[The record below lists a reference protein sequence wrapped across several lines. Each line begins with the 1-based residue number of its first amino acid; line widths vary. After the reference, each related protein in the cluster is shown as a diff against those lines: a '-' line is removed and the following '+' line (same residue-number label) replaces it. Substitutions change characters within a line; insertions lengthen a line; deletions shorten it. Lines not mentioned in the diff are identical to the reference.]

1 MQRVTVTLPDALCA
15 ELDRYIAARQYPN
28 RSEAMRDLLR
38 AAMRANTAPDAQG
51 QAMGV
56 LSYVYD
62 HDTRD
67 LSRRLMHHHHDHHAL
82 GLSTTHVH
90 LDHDTC
96 LEVALLRGAG
106 PALTAYADSVLAER
120 GVRHGHLF
128 LIPVEAHD
136 HVHPHG
142 PHGDDA
148 HPHEHVHVKDS
159 F

>member
-1 MQRVTVTLPDALCA
+1 MQRVTFTLPDSLCA
-15 ELDRYIAARQYPN
+15 ELDRYMAERQYPN

-38 AAMRANTAPDAQG
+38 AAMRDSTKPTATGA
-51 QAMGV
+51 AMAV

-82 GLSTTHVH
+82 GVTTTHVH

-96 LEVALLRGAG
+96 LEVALLRGG
-106 PALTAYADSVLAER
+106 GQEVQGYADRVLAER

-128 LIPVEAHD
+128 LIPIEAQAHT
-136 HVHPHG
+136 H

-148 HPHEHVHVKDS
+148 APVPHDHVHVKDR

>member
-1 MQRVTVTLPDALCA
+1 MQRVTVTLPDSLCA
-15 ELDRYIAARQYPN
+15 ELDRYMTERHYPN

-38 AAMRANTAPDAQG
+38 AALRDGTAPAATG
-51 QAMGV
+51 AAMGV

-67 LSRRLMHHHHDHHAL
+67 LSRRLMHHHHDHHDI
-82 GLSTTHVH
+82 GLTTTHVH

-106 PALTAYADSVLAER
+106 QALQAHADRVLAER

-128 LIPVEAHD
+128 LIPVEEHAHT
-136 HVHPHG
+136 HPHG
-142 PHGDDA
+142 DPDSAAPHD
-148 HPHEHVHVKDS
+148 HVHVKDS

>member
-1 MQRVTVTLPDALCA
+1 MQRVTVTLPDSLCA
-15 ELDRYIAARQYPN
+15 DLDRYMADRKYPN

-38 AAMRANTAPDAQG
+38 AAMRDNTAPDATG
-51 QAMGV
+51 PAMGV

-82 GLSTTHVH
+82 GVTTTHVH

-106 PALTAYADSVLAER
+106 QMLQAYADGVLAER

-128 LIPVEAHD
+128 LIPIEEQAQTHGHGTD
-136 HVHPHG
+136 AAPAPH
-142 PHGDDA
+142 H
-148 HPHEHVHVKDS
+148 HVHVKDR